1 MSSSSSKRIRP
12 KESVSLWICD
22 LQEKFAGAVTGF
34 DHCAHNSATLV
45 RAVSAMGT
53 NHAVYVTEQVP
64 EKLGST
70 VSVVREATEAS
81 RCATSYAGKTKFSMH
96 ADDASKMKGMLDE
109 CDHVCV
115 MGIEAHVCVLQTVL
129 DLLEAGKS
137 VHVCVDA
144 TSSIRLEDR
153 AVALRRMENAGAV
166 LTCTESVIF
175 EMLGDAS
182 DEAFRDVSK
191 IVREGAK
198 NKPTSPPLPSL

>member
-1 MSSSSSKRIRP
+1 
-12 KESVSLWICD
+12 
-22 LQEKFAGAVTGF
+22 
-34 DHCAHNSATLV
+34 
-45 RAVSAMGT
+45 
-53 NHAVYVTEQVP
+53 VYVTEQVP

-198 NKPTSPPLPSL
+198 NKPASPPLPSL

>member
-1 MSSSSSKRIRP
+1 
-12 KESVSLWICD
+12 
-22 LQEKFAGAVTGF
+22 
-34 DHCAHNSATLV
+34 
-45 RAVSAMGT
+45 
-53 NHAVYVTEQVP
+53 
-64 EKLGST
+64 
-70 VSVVREATEAS
+70 
-81 RCATSYAGKTKFSMH
+81 
-96 ADDASKMKGMLDE
+96 
-109 CDHVCV
+109 
-115 MGIEAHVCVLQTVL
+115 VLQTVL

-198 NKPTSPPLPSL
+198 NKPASPPLPSL